1 MATTTFAAGTV
12 VASSWLNDVNNVTYE
27 SGTVYVT
34 NYGTVTG
41 TDDNTMVAAAFVAG
55 AGKTVHFPAGTYAI
69 NDLTWPANTRF
80 TGDGVTSIIKKR
92 ANGDIGTLGAM
103 STVDNLYFD
112 LNGTN
117 FTGRGFVVST
127 GAVDFVSWREWHN
140 CQFIDSYSYAVEF
153 TQDMAGYQ
161 SYMNNCRF
169 TMSSAGAT
177 PYATPAIKLP
187 TADETN
193 GNRHFHNCNSGG
205 YILIDFA
212 GGENTNLTNCLM
224 APPLFS
230 SSTQK
235 AVIVGGRIVNRS
247 DSSAWTI
254 TGSEIIIVG
263 NSCAQLLVTLD
274 ASLDEAF
281 IDANS
286 WAATTFTDNATG
298 DANDNKIYLPSVVS
312 TTPTWTG
319 SSSNPAIGDGQLF
332 GSHTRRGEDCRARI
346 TLSIG
351 STTTLGSGYFKFT
364 LPYAPADVV
373 TGTAILIDA
382 STGTP
387 YTLGVLC
394 PTGGTNEL
402 RLVVG
407 GTGYMSGTSPVTLA
421 SGDVLYLDLDYRI
434 A

>member
-1 MATTTFAAGTV
+1 MSV
-12 VASSWLNDVNNVTYE
+12 V
-27 SGTVYVT
+27 
-34 NYGTVTG
+34 
-41 TDDNTMVAAAFVAG
+41 
-55 AGKTVHFPAGTYAI
+55 K
-69 NDLTWPANTRF
+69 
-80 TGDGVTSIIKKR
+80 
-92 ANGDIGTLGAM
+92 DI
-103 STVDNLYFD
+103 YFN

-117 FTGRGFVVST
+117 VTGRGFVVST
-127 GAVDFVSWREWHN
+127 GAVDFESWREWHN
-140 CQFIDSYSYAVEF
+140 CQFIDSYSYAIEF

-161 SYMNNCRF
+161 SYGNNCRF
-169 TMSSAGAT
+169 TMSLAGAT

-205 YILIDFA
+205 FILIDFA

-235 AVIVGGRIVNRS
+235 VVIVGGRMVNRS

-274 ASLDEAF
+274 AALDEAF

-286 WAATTFTDNATG
+286 WAATTFTDNSTG
-298 DANDNKIYLPSVVS
+298 DTADNKIYLPSRVS
-312 TTPTWTG
+312 ATPGWTG
-319 SSSNPAIGDGQLF
+319 SVSDPVIGDGQLF
-332 GSHTRRGEDCRARI
+332 GSHARRGEDCRARI

-387 YTLGVLC
+387 YALGVLC
-394 PTGGTNEL
+394 PTAGTNEL
-402 RLVVG
+402 RVVVG
-407 GTGYMSGTSPVTLA
+407 GTGYMTGASPVSLA
-421 SGDVLYLDLDYRI
+421 TGDVVYIDIDYRI
-434 A
+434 K